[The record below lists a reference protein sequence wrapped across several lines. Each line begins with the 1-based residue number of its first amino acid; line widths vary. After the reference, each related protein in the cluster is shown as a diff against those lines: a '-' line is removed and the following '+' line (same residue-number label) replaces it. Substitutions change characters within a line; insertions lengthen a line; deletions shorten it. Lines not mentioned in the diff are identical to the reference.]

1 MQSINQE
8 NPLENNIRMLM
19 LHSLFW
25 PDEAKRAESRD
36 ELNRMVWENP
46 TLVERVAL
54 AYMKS
59 LLGMREVELG
69 RYEKMIDGRHP
80 GTVFDADQEGRMLA
94 LLRDVRREAKEARL
108 SRVNDRK
115 EAAWAKREAR
125 EKGTP
130 VSLRIH

>member
-1 MQSINQE
+1 MQSANQE
-8 NPLENNIRMLM
+8 DPQENNIRMLI

-25 PDEAKRAESRD
+25 PNEARRAESRD
-36 ELNRMVWENP
+36 ELSRMVWENP
-46 TLVERVAL
+46 SRVERVAL

-69 RYEKMIDGRHP
+69 RYEKMIDGKHP

-115 EAAWAKREAR
+115 EAAWARRKAR
-125 EKGTP
+125 ERGTS
-130 VSLRIH
+130 VSLMIH